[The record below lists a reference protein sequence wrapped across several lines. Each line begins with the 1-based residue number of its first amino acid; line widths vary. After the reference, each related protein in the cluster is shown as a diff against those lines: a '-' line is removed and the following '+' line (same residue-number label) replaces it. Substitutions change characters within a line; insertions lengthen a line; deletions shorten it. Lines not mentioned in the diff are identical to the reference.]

1 MILIHNLNQSPG
13 CRYCMN
19 LVQVD
24 ATTFTCN
31 KKENINKYFNNRMEF
46 CPNFSTSD
54 NSTVK
59 IAVENIKI
67 DDADFKEIAR

>member
-1 MILIHNLNQSPG
+1 MILIHDLNQSPG

-19 LVQVD
+19 LAQVD
-24 ATTFTCN
+24 VATFTCS
-31 KKENINKYFNNRMEF
+31 KKENVNKYFNNRMEF

-59 IAVENIKI
+59 IALDDIKI
-67 DDADFKEIAR
+67 EDADIVEVV